1 MTISKTSPT
10 TLPRTCATLLLA
22 TTAAALALPGSAV
35 ADIVAS
41 AVTPLN
47 IRSGPGPEHAVVGY
61 IPQNAQ
67 IAVAGCIQGSL
78 WCRVSYRGHSG
89 WAYSQYLT
97 GNVAGR
103 SVVVSQAITQVPAVT
118 YQVPVEAST
127 AMAAA
132 PPEITGTIVQRPVEA
147 QPLNIA
153 PPPPT
158 VRQYVVANPVN
169 QVYLNGEVVVGA
181 GLPDDVTLTPVPDYQ
196 YQYAYVNGQQ
206 VLVEPQTR
214 RVTYIY
220 R

>member
-1 MTISKTSPT
+1 MTNSKTSP
-10 TLPRTCATLLLA
+10 RTFATLLLA
-22 TTAAALALPGSAV
+22 TTAAALTLPTSAS

-78 WCRVSYRGHSG
+78 WCRVSYQGHSG

-103 SVVVSQAITQVPAVT
+103 SVVVSQAITQVPTVT
-118 YQVPVEAST
+118 YQVPVEASA

-132 PPEITGTIVQRPVEA
+132 PPPITGTIVQRPVEA

-153 PPPPT
+153 PPPTT
-158 VRQYVVANPVN
+158 VRQYVVANPVRP
-169 QVYLNGEVVVGA
+169 VYLNGEVVVGA
-181 GLPDDVTLTPVPDYQ
+181 GLPDDVALTPVPDYQ

-206 VLVEPQTR
+206 VLVEPRTR
-214 RVTYIY
+214 TVTYIY